1 MTLTLFEILFAV
13 TGIVTA
19 GLAVYRKWGLA
30 MHEDAFVHIDEAE
43 GRLIPQQ
50 VAIIKKIHSVDVA
63 GKSLTILTAVLGV
76 LLVVVWGYQELN
88 HY

>member
-1 MTLTLFEILFAV
+1 MTLTPFEVLFALSLITTV
-13 TGIVTA
+13 

-63 GKSLTILTAVLGV
+63 GKTLTALTVIFGV
-76 LLVVVWGYQELN
+76 LLVVMWGYRELGR
-88 HY
+88 Y

>member
-1 MTLTLFEILFAV
+1 MTLTLFELLFAV
-13 TGIVTA
+13 TAIATV

-30 MHEDAFVHIDEAE
+30 MHEDGFVHIDEAE

-50 VAIIKKIHSVDVA
+50 VAIIKKIHAVDVV
-63 GKSLTILTAVLGV
+63 GKTLTVLTTVLGIV
-76 LLVVVWGYQELN
+76 LMVAWGYQQLG